1 MFFFLTVRERKS
13 LSMCQLSNYRQESSQ
28 CAFLDHLKTLVFS
41 LCESDDSGFWN
52 AFFFSI
58 AFFQLENPFF
68 VNAGSAL
75 DEVSIPLWSAFKQ
88 VWQQAASLLSSWC
101 NHLNRSNHAV
111 WNDLFVGFLLPK
123 VFEIF
128 RLVWSIWYV
137 YKDLLFEDWVVVS
150 SLPAIVVDGSKS
162 FSFPGCSLIRIV
174 SSTRP
179 GSVSLARDFTRDKSV
194 AYL

>member
-1 MFFFLTVRERKS
+1 MFFFLTARERKS

-41 LCESDDSGFWN
+41 ICESDDSCFWN

-58 AFFQLENPFF
+58 AFFQLENQFF

-75 DEVSIPLWSAFKQ
+75 DEVSTALWSALKQ

-111 WNDLFVGFLLPK
+111 ARAPLLRTWGLSWIESPFYMYRIDFDNVSK
-123 VFEIF
+123 QLQ
-128 RLVWSIWYV
+128 LVSN
-137 YKDLLFEDWVVVS
+137 LLVS
-150 SLPAIVVDGSKS
+150 K
-162 FSFPGCSLIRIV
+162 
-174 SSTRP
+174 RP
-179 GSVSLARDFTRDKSV
+179 
-194 AYL
+194 